1 MKHERLTSKL
11 TTLVLAVLILA
22 SLSLTAYAEIWPDV
36 SAPTLSELETMARSR
51 NITTRSNT
59 GVKLEL
65 PTEKEMLDKPFRAY
79 TDNGRGHGSIYIMP
93 VPKGGNGYL
102 GTVETDTEVWIVA
115 ETKYYYFFVTDDG
128 WLGWNGKSYFS
139 GTPDSAPVPLPTPW
153 PSYPYAPTLDELET
167 MAKSRDIKTRSN
179 KGVKLE
185 LPTQKEMLD
194 EPFLAYTDNGKD
206 HGSIYIMPVPK
217 ADNGYLGTVETG
229 TEVWIVAETDYYYF
243 FVTDDGRLGWN
254 GKSYF
259 W

>member
-11 TTLVLAVLILA
+11 TALVLAVLILA

-79 TDNGRGHGSIYIMP
+79 TDNGRGRGSIYIMP

-115 ETKYYYFFVTDDG
+115 ETFYYYFFVTDDG
-128 WLGWNGKSYFS
+128 WLGWNGKSYF
-139 GTPDSAPVPLPTPW
+139 W
-153 PSYPYAPTLDELET
+153 
-167 MAKSRDIKTRSN
+167 
-179 KGVKLE
+179 
-185 LPTQKEMLD
+185 
-194 EPFLAYTDNGKD
+194 
-206 HGSIYIMPVPK
+206 
-217 ADNGYLGTVETG
+217 
-229 TEVWIVAETDYYYF
+229 
-243 FVTDDGRLGWN
+243 
-254 GKSYF
+254 
-259 W
+259 

>member
-1 MKHERLTSKL
+1 
-11 TTLVLAVLILA
+11 
-22 SLSLTAYAEIWPDV
+22 
-36 SAPTLSELETMARSR
+36 
-51 NITTRSNT
+51 
-59 GVKLEL
+59 
-65 PTEKEMLDKPFRAY
+65 
-79 TDNGRGHGSIYIMP
+79 
-93 VPKGGNGYL
+93 
-102 GTVETDTEVWIVA
+102 
-115 ETKYYYFFVTDDG
+115 
-128 WLGWNGKSYFS
+128 
-139 GTPDSAPVPLPTPW
+139 
-153 PSYPYAPTLDELET
+153 

-243 FVTDDGRLGWN
+243 FVTDDGWLGWN